1 MNQKPL
7 IIRDEIHGDI
17 TLGWVERAVVDH
29 PSFQRL
35 RNIKQLGLAE
45 YVFPCATH
53 TRFQH
58 SLGAAFLARQY
69 FDSLL
74 ETVPEW
80 DFVAKDPFESTE
92 FLAAQTKECF
102 AAVAS
107 DKASRNYW
115 ATVSTLAGML
125 HDLGHGP
132 WSHTFEYLDLRQDF
146 GGPVARLRGAVRA
159 YFDRADS
166 VSEKLAHED
175 ISILYL
181 YRILS
186 DLAESGEVPDALCY
200 FLPVA
205 LLIHKRMWGFNLR
218 ALFEAEVNETLG
230 EAGVTG
236 GTRMLQLL
244 APLISG
250 PFDVDRA
257 DYIQRDGR
265 NCGVS
270 IGGIEWK
277 RIVRKVV
284 PCLARQSGGPTEVVL
299 VSNLRNQHVLDDF
312 IFSLFQ
318 MYAQVYLHPKIVAFE
333 EEVRRELSQGVVAQS
348 ERPVVSF
355 DLHQSFSDEGFM
367 HWLEKHYGT
376 RNIRATLFRQSG
388 KRFQSVGLPDEMG
401 AVAGL
406 PKAGYRSVAS
416 HERWMLKDPL
426 EVFLYS
432 NAGEGKTSAVVRWKD
447 CSPIANHFQSIRH
460 SSEIWIRPEP
470 ILPTS

>member
-35 RNIKQLGLAE
+35 RSIKQLGLAE

-80 DFVAKDPFESTE
+80 DFVASSFQSTE
-92 FLAAQTKECF
+92 FLAAETKECF
-102 AAVAS
+102 SAVAS
-107 DKASRNYW
+107 DSASRSFW

-132 WSHTFEYLDLRQDF
+132 WSHTFEYLDLKQDF
-146 GGPVARLRGAVRA
+146 TGPVSELQGAVRA
-159 YFDRADS
+159 YFDRAKS
-166 VSEKLAHED
+166 LGENLHHED
-175 ISILYL
+175 ISVLYL
-181 YRILS
+181 YRILT
-186 DLAESGEVPDALCY
+186 DLARSGDVPNALCF

-205 LLIHKRMWGFNLR
+205 LLVNKRMLEFNFR
-218 ALFEAEVNETLG
+218 DSFEREVNDTLG
-230 EAGVTG
+230 KFGVIG
-236 GTRMLQLL
+236 GNRMLQLL

-257 DYIQRDGR
+257 DYLQRDGR

-270 IGGIEWK
+270 LGGIEWK

-284 PCLARQSGGPTEVVL
+284 PCLVRRPDGRTGVVL
-299 VSNLRNQHVLDDF
+299 VSNLRTQHVLDDF

-333 EEVRRELSQGVVAQS
+333 EEVRRELGQGLVQS
-348 ERPVVSF
+348 ERPVVTF
-355 DLHQSFSDEGFM
+355 ELHQSFSDEGFM
-367 HWLEKHYGT
+367 LWLETQFGAK
-376 RNIRATLFRQSG
+376 NIRSTLFRQSG

-401 AVAGL
+401 AAAGL

-416 HERWMLKDPL
+416 HERWMLSDPL

-432 NAGEGKTSAVVRWKD
+432 NAGEGKTSAVARWKD

>member
-29 PSFQRL
+29 PCFQRL
-35 RNIKQLGLAE
+35 RTIKQLGLAE

-74 ETVPEW
+74 ESVPEW
-80 DFVAKDPFESTE
+80 DFVAKSFQSTE
-92 FLAAQTKECF
+92 FLAAETKECF
-102 AAVAS
+102 SAVAK
-107 DKASRNYW
+107 DPTSRAYW

-132 WSHTFEYLDLRQDF
+132 WSHTFEFLDLRQDF
-146 GGPVARLRGAVRA
+146 GPQVACLQGPLRA
-159 YFDRADS
+159 YFEQAKSRA
-166 VSEKLAHED
+166 EKLHHED
-175 ISILYL
+175 ISVLYL
-181 YRILS
+181 YRILM
-186 DLAESGEVPDALCY
+186 DLTESGEVPSALRF

-205 LLIHKRMWGFNLR
+205 LLVNKRMLGDTLR
-218 ALFEAEVNETLG
+218 DSFEAEVEIVLA
-230 EAGVTG
+230 EAGVSG
-236 GTRMLQLL
+236 GNRMLQLL
-244 APLISG
+244 SPLISG

-257 DYIQRDGR
+257 DYVQRDGR

-270 IGGIEWK
+270 LGGIEWK
-277 RIVRKVV
+277 RIVRKVI
-284 PCLARQSGGPTEVVL
+284 PCLVRRPGTSTGVVL

-333 EEVRRELSQGVVAQS
+333 EEVRRELNQGLAHN

-355 DLHQSFSDEGFM
+355 ELHQSFSDEGFM
-367 HWLEKHYGT
+367 FWLEKHFGAK
-376 RNIRATLFRQSG
+376 NIRATLFRQSG
-388 KRFQSVGLPDEMG
+388 KRFQSVGLPDG
-401 AVAGL
+401 LGGTAGL
-406 PKAGYRSVAS
+406 PKVGYRSVAS

-432 NAGEGKTSAVVRWKD
+432 NAGEGVASTVARWKD

-470 ILPTS
+470 NLPTS